1 MNNRVEGKS
10 VFGCSDEPVSLEFR
24 NDDNS
29 LEQILW
35 KIGVLQSHLGELK
48 TRFKKVH
55 DENAKDIYS
64 AAAMNSNDVSTSAQ
78 NDVSTNGREKLVQV
92 STVAS
97 QLMPK
102 CNRRDMLTTESG
114 ILTHGEDTDFIDIIE
129 CNDKLQI
136 GTSSEKVS
144 C

>member
-1 MNNRVEGKS
+1 M
-10 VFGCSDEPVSLEFR
+10 FGCSDEQVSLEFR

-35 KIGVLQSHLGELK
+35 KVGVLQSHLGELK

-55 DENAKDIYS
+55 DENTKAICS
-64 AAAMNSNDVSTSAQ
+64 ADAMNSNDVTTTSTQ
-78 NDVSTNGREKLVQV
+78 NDVSTNEREKLVQV

-102 CNRRDMLTTESG
+102 CNRGDILTSG
-114 ILTHGEDTDFIDIIE
+114 TAISTHGEDTDLIDITE
-129 CNDKLQI
+129 CNDQLQNRI
-136 GTSSEKVS
+136 SCEKVNYQI

>member
-1 MNNRVEGKS
+1 M
-10 VFGCSDEPVSLEFR
+10 
-24 NDDNS
+24 
-29 LEQILW
+29 EQILW

-64 AAAMNSNDVSTSAQ
+64 AAAMNSNDVSTTSAQ
-78 NDVSTNGREKLVQV
+78 NDVSTNEREKLVQV

-102 CNRRDMLTTESG
+102 CDNRCDMLTTGSA
-114 ILTHGEDTDFIDIIE
+114 ISTHGEDTNLIDIIE
-129 CNDKLQI
+129 CNNLQVGI
-136 GTSSEKVS
+136 SCKKVS
-144 C
+144 Y